1 MTEWWD
7 SLTHAISEID
17 DYAVGIGKGIASA
30 FLDDGQLI
38 DSPNKKK
45 NKQKSALSGLTED
58 WYNDSAKAKE
68 LTWNLLDTPVNF
80 TLNNQ
85 SKSMLAS
92 RLIQKDPQKYGGSNG
107 YHKALEDAHKLAFGE
122 RKNLAW
128 YEQDPERVQYGEA
141 YLGTQDKN
149 APITKP
155 LEERQQYW
163 AGQDRL
169 DDVMWTTLGAM
180 IIFDPLN
187 FIPGGSSKNL
197 SKLNDIQNTIDA
209 VNEAKTFEEATTI
222 LQGSNWT
229 TRLPIPTDIKA
240 PIPSE
245 RTASR
250 GSTKIPVP
258 LPESTRN
265 LDELKAIKDYVRQQ
279 YVNEITNLFDSSI
292 ELQNIQREVT
302 LSLTQK
308 RENLLRRGDDDYSA
322 AVAELAPMFKF
333 YDDLPNEIKSW
344 LPRNDEFRYT
354 NLGNEIWGT
363 TGDEIFRWIPQM
375 VKNGKTVGGK
385 WQLINV
391 MPKHQPAFLKELM
404 KEPYTSLPEDIGR
417 DVRFYSDRLGLT
429 KDREYIAH
437 AAMPVEDTSLLH
449 LQIFR
454 NDRIA
459 GSILNPQQPNVRGA
473 TKTMLD
479 PFTPV
484 PFQPPQ
490 RTLSFDPKVTRFIEV
505 MVADNKG
512 NPRKLQLAVVNDPV
526 DGGVYHLDWYRR
538 TQTPKTDFP
547 TYSDETVDKLLTGGL
562 SKVKGDRQR
571 AAVATN
577 LLNRLTPEQ
586 FAALPEKDQKWIAR
600 WSDEDWIATLQG
612 KDVVSKEEELTSAM
626 AEKLHY
632 DPETG
637 EFLDSVDDDA
647 GISDFFYKG
656 LDDSSTAD
664 FNDEFGDGLEDAFS
678 SFDQGIRV
686 VNEPRIKSDRT
697 FMSEKKP
704 VWVFD
709 GKFRW
714 DKVTGYSGTYVNHI
728 TGQRSKYVLDS
739 KYRIV
744 NPVEVSRGDAP
755 RIVEAKNPQGTVYT
769 FDATSELIPF
779 SEFNSA
785 KTAYDDN
792 LLRAQAE
799 VAELHKRMIQNNIEA
814 AIEKENRLANVKTER
829 KSINVE
835 EELKRLEDLKK
846 TNPEKYKQEI
856 QGVGNPVVEQQIADE
871 VRLEELKQRDP
882 YAYQSYME
890 RTYGAPRKVLFG
902 FDIKYD
908 QSGNARVSFLRTT
921 QEIDGYG
928 DYQKFVGDPVEEIV
942 HTWEISKKDLQAIN
956 DRMATTNGIT
966 SRSKTFKKVFLG
978 EDIVVKEG
986 REYSRTVDPTTG
998 QIVTGKYA
1006 DEIDRGRF
1014 LTLDYKDLDRFGE
1027 PRWQSTTPS
1036 YTPYIDLL
1044 DEEISKAVKIVSQA
1058 RASLA
1063 KIDPNNAMRK
1073 GTRDSLQNTIDTFT
1087 ARIREFVKYK
1097 TSLPET
1103 WTDAMTDLGENA
1115 YRGRK
1120 VIPPTGSFTEIQFSR
1135 WLAAFNYYGKTKVG
1149 IMDNLPVNAME
1160 LDGLRKS
1167 AVAKSTEALKAEENV
1182 EPVVSS
1188 NVRFANITDN
1198 PNGIFVFGSNLAGR
1212 HGKGAA
1218 LDAKNIY
1225 GAQTGV
1231 GQGLT
1236 GKAYALPTKGKSLEK
1251 LGLDEI
1257 KTYVDEFLNFAEKN
1271 SDKIFYVTSFG
1282 TGLAGNKVEDIAKM
1296 FDSLPDNIRFT
1307 SEPNGSPNAL
1317 GVAINKLNEI
1327 KSVSEPAPMT
1337 LGDRFTQMRSE
1348 YESTKIDLFRGDNVF
1363 LSNMSPSPI
1372 TVKGITYPTAE
1383 HLFQATKFKDVEIHK
1398 KISQIP
1404 SPAEA
1409 KKYGKS
1415 IKSDFK
1421 DWDRIRVR
1429 QMKQVL
1435 KAKFDQNP
1443 ELKQKL
1449 LDTGGA
1455 NLIEGNTWGDT
1466 FWGQVDG
1473 KGENNLGRVL
1483 MELRKEYIEK
1493 QYRNA
1498 EENVVDAVSDVAKV
1512 DESEPMTMGKVANAT
1527 ESSAVT
1533 IHSGGA
1539 TGADTQFAEVASE
1552 LGLATKAH
1560 SFEGHLKGGRPSLEE
1575 TVIHSQE
1582 ELNTADEL
1590 LKTINEKYLTNR
1602 TYPTRST
1609 FTTNLLR
1616 RNYYQ
1621 VKDSD
1626 AVIAVTRIDN
1636 NGIVEGGTAWAVY
1649 MGVEK
1654 GIPVHVFDYQRG
1666 NWYTWQDSKFVRSEL
1681 PPKYNSFAG
1690 IGSRDSDETGV
1701 QAIKDY
1707 LEQYRNAE

>member
-80 TLNNQ
+80 TLNSQ
-85 SKSMLAS
+85 SQSMLTS
-92 RLIQKDPQKYGGSNG
+92 KLIRQYPEKYSGPNG
-107 YHKALEDAHKLAFGE
+107 WEKAKQDSYKLAFGE

-128 YEQDPERVQYGEA
+128 YEQDPNRVQYGEA
-141 YLGTQDKN
+141 YVAEQDKN
-149 APITKP
+149 APILKS

-163 AGQDRL
+163 ANTDSL
-169 DDVMWTTLGAM
+169 DDTMWITLGAM

-187 FIPGGSSKNL
+187 FIPGSKA
-197 SKLNDIQNTIDA
+197 KDIEKVRDIQNVIDA
-209 VNEAKTFEEATTI
+209 INDAKTTDEAMEVVK
-222 LQGSNWT
+222 GFNWQD
-229 TRLPIPTDIKA
+229 RLPLTADPETMKRSELYKNKPTPSDIFFGPLQKPINGETYQLEDIKKIKKQLLEIHKNEIRGLVDDLELQRIQREITLDLTQRSENLIRSGTPEYSVIVAELTPMFKSYENLSDDIKA
-240 PIPSE
+240 W
-245 RTASR
+245 
-250 GSTKIPVP
+250 
-258 LPESTRN
+258 
-265 LDELKAIKDYVRQQ
+265 
-279 YVNEITNLFDSSI
+279 
-292 ELQNIQREVT
+292 
-302 LSLTQK
+302 
-308 RENLLRRGDDDYSA
+308 
-322 AVAELAPMFKF
+322 
-333 YDDLPNEIKSW
+333 LPNDTNFE
-344 LPRNDEFRYT
+344 YA
-354 NLGNEIWGT
+354 NLGNEIWGISNNR
-363 TGDEIFRWIPQM
+363 IFRWIPK
-375 VKNGKTVGGK
+375 VKKDLVKRIEESEDFYVRGIKENIKTTKQSKTTGGK

-391 MPKHQPAFLKELM
+391 LPKHQPAFIKELIQ
-404 KEPYTSLPEDIGR
+404 EPYTRLPEDIGR
-417 DVRFYSDRLGLT
+417 DVKFYSDKLGFT
-429 KDREYIAH
+429 KENDYIGH

-449 LQIFR
+449 LPIFR
-454 NDRIA
+454 NEKIS
-459 GSILNPQQPNVRGA
+459 GTQFQKPLPPNVRGA
-473 TKTMLD
+473 TKTIID
-479 PFTPV
+479 ADIPVPV
-484 PFQPPQ
+484 PFKLAQ

-505 MVADNKG
+505 TVTDTKG

-538 TQTPKTDFP
+538 TQKPKTDFP
-547 TYSDETVDKLLTGGL
+547 TYTDEAVDQLLTNGL
-562 SKVKGDRQR
+562 VKVKGDRQR

-586 FAALPEKDQKWIAR
+586 FAALPKEDQKWIAR
-600 WSDEDWIATLQG
+600 WSDEEWIATLEG
-612 KDVVSKEEELTSAM
+612 KDVVSKEEELAGAM

-632 DPETG
+632 DPQTG
-637 EFLDSVDDDA
+637 EFLDTVDDDSS
-647 GISDFFYKG
+647 ISDFFYKG

-664 FNDEFGDGLEDAFS
+664 FNDEFGDGIEDAFS

-686 VNEPRIKSDRT
+686 VNEPRVKSDRT
-697 FMSEKKP
+697 FLSEKKP
-704 VWVFD
+704 IWVFD

-744 NPVEVSRGDAP
+744 NPVEVSNGAAP
-755 RIVEAKNPQGTVYT
+755 RIVEARNPQGTVYT
-769 FDATSELIPF
+769 FDATNELIPF
-779 SEFNSA
+779 SEFNSV
-785 KTAYDDN
+785 KTAYDDT
-792 LLRAQAE
+792 LLRTQAE
-799 VAELHKRMIQNNIEA
+799 VAELHKRMIKHNIEA
-814 AIEKENRLANVKTER
+814 AMEKENRLANVKTER

-846 TNPEKYKQEI
+846 TDPEKYKQEI
-856 QGVGNPVVEQQIADE
+856 QGAGNPVVEQQIADE

-890 RTYGAPRKVLFG
+890 RTYGAPRKVSFG

-928 DYQKFVGDPVEEIV
+928 DYQKFVGDPVEEVV

-966 SRSKTFKKVFLG
+966 ATSKTFKKVFLG

-986 REYSRTVDPTTG
+986 REYSRTVDPITG

-1006 DEIDRGRF
+1006 DEVDRGRF

-1036 YTPYIDLL
+1036 YAPYIDLL

-1073 GTRDSLQNTIDTFT
+1073 GTRDSLQDTIDTFT

-1167 AVAKSTEALKAEENV
+1167 AIAKSTEALKAEENV

-1198 PNGIFVFGSNLAGR
+1198 PDGIFVFGSNLAGR

-1218 LDAKNIY
+1218 LDAKNTY

-1271 SDKIFYVTSFG
+1271 SDKTFYVTSFG

-1327 KSVSEPAPMT
+1327 KSVSEPAP
-1337 LGDRFTQMRSE
+1337 
-1348 YESTKIDLFRGDNVF
+1348 I
-1363 LSNMSPSPI
+1363 
-1372 TVKGITYPTAE
+1372 
-1383 HLFQATKFKDVEIHK
+1383 
-1398 KISQIP
+1398 
-1404 SPAEA
+1404 
-1409 KKYGKS
+1409 
-1415 IKSDFK
+1415 
-1421 DWDRIRVR
+1421 
-1429 QMKQVL
+1429 
-1435 KAKFDQNP
+1435 
-1443 ELKQKL
+1443 
-1449 LDTGGA
+1449 
-1455 NLIEGNTWGDT
+1455 
-1466 FWGQVDG
+1466 
-1473 KGENNLGRVL
+1473 
-1483 MELRKEYIEK
+1483 
-1493 QYRNA
+1493 
-1498 EENVVDAVSDVAKV
+1498 
-1512 DESEPMTMGKVANAT
+1512 TMGKVVRVKDADLKDPNTVYIGRPRFGQSGEFGNPFPVNTSIKEEAAKIKEVKRVVAQYSEWLTDKIKTDPEYANKIYALKGKTLACPGGEPNDICHGQEIFKAIKYLDENPELLGKQVAT
-1527 ESSAVT
+1527 EVAPTTLGKVT

-1539 TGADTQFAEVASE
+1539 AGADTAFAEIASE
-1552 LGLATKAH
+1552 LGLPTKAH
-1560 SFEGHLKGGRPSLEE
+1560 TFEGHLKGSRPSLEE
-1575 TVIHSQE
+1575 PVLHSQKD
-1582 ELNTADEL
+1582 LDVADEL
-1590 LKTINEKYLTNR
+1590 LRKVNRDYLDRAYPPSSKYI
-1602 TYPTRST
+1602 
-1609 FTTNLLR
+1609 TNLLK

-1626 AVIAVTRIDN
+1626 AVIAVSRLDRNDN
-1636 NGIVEGGTAWAVY
+1636 NTVSGGTAWAVY
-1649 MGVEK
+1649 MGVELNK
-1654 GIPVHVFDYQRG
+1654 PVYFFDMNDKMWFKVVEG
-1666 NWYTWQDSKFVRSEL
+1666 GEMSSISGL
-1681 PPKYNSFAG
+1681 PPKFNSFAG
-1690 IGSRDSDETGV
+1690 IGSRELTPEGK
-1701 QAIKDY
+1701 QAIKEY